1 MSDLTA
7 NQIAHNEAKV
17 TTEIRTLRA
26 EITDRAEMIA
36 TFAQNG
42 GLTLDEKGKT
52 AAVSGRAAL
61 DVQIAAWRSAFDAEI
76 AAATAEQIAAAK
88 AMCVECGITTA
99 WF

>member
-1 MSDLTA
+1 MSDLPA
-7 NQIAHNEAKV
+7 NTIALNESKV
-17 TTEIRTLRA
+17 ATEIKMLRA

-42 GLTLDEKGKT
+42 GFTLAEKTKT

-61 DVQIAAWRSAFDAEI
+61 DVQIAAWRAAFDAEI
-76 AAATAEQIAAAK
+76 AAATPEQIADAK
-88 AMCVECGITTA
+88 TMCVENDITTA